1 MTAIYDKLK
10 ECSEAVRAVTSFVPE
25 TAITLGSGLGAFCD
39 NIVAEATIPYT
50 MLPYFPVSTVSGHD
64 GEFVFG
70 TLGGKRVVAMRGR
83 VHYYEGYS
91 PEEVVMPV
99 RLMRMLGAEKLILTN
114 VSGAVNPSFAVG
126 DLIAL
131 KGHIASFMPSP
142 LRGENAE
149 EFGVR
154 FPDMSEVYSSR
165 IRSIMRETARKLG
178 FEYKEGVYLQ
188 ASGPQYETP
197 EEVRAFG
204 LLGADLVGMSTAIEA
219 IAAKHAGMEICGVS
233 CVSNMACGV
242 GSGKLTHEEVKE
254 AAAKS
259 APIFTA
265 LVTELIARI

>member
-126 DLIAL
+126 DLIAAFAL
-131 KGHIASFMPSP
+131 ARRK
-142 LRGENAE
+142 RG
-149 EFGVR
+149 
-154 FPDMSEVYSSR
+154 R
-165 IRSIMRETARKLG
+165 IRSAFPRYERSVFFAYTEYHARD
-178 FEYKEGVYLQ
+178 
-188 ASGPQYETP
+188 S
-197 EEVRAFG
+197 
-204 LLGADLVGMSTAIEA
+204 S
-219 IAAKHAGMEICGVS
+219 
-233 CVSNMACGV
+233 
-242 GSGKLTHEEVKE
+242 
-254 AAAKS
+254 
-259 APIFTA
+259 
-265 LVTELIARI
+265 

>member
-10 ECSEAVRAVTSFVPE
+10 ECSEAVRAITPFVPE

-149 EFGVR
+149 EFG
-154 FPDMSEVYSSR
+154 
-165 IRSIMRETARKLG
+165 LG

-188 ASGPQYETP
+188 APGPQYETP

-219 IAAKHAGMEICGVS
+219 IAARHAGMEVCGIS
-233 CVSNMACGV
+233 CVANMACGV

>member
-1 MTAIYDKLK
+1 MTVVYDKLK
-10 ECSEAVRAVTSFVPE
+10 ECVAAVRAVTSFEAE
-25 TAITLGSGLGAFCD
+25 TAITLGSGLGGLCD
-39 NIVAEATIPYT
+39 NIVAEATIPYA

-114 VSGAVNPSFAVG
+114 VSGAVNPAYGVG
-126 DLIAL
+126 ELIAL
-131 KGHIASFMPSP
+131 KGHIASFVPSP

-154 FPDMSEVYSSR
+154 FPDMSEVYSLR
-165 IRSIMRETARKLG
+165 IRKIMQEIASELG

-188 ASGPQYETP
+188 APGPQYETP

-219 IAAKHAGMEICGVS
+219 VAAKHAGMEICGVS
-233 CVSNMACGV
+233 CVANMACGV
-242 GSGKLTHEEVKE
+242 GSGKLSHEEVKA

-259 APIFTA
+259 SPLFVKLI
-265 LVTELIARI
+265 TELAANI